1 MKDDNWKMA
10 IFTLICFALS
20 LLAFI
25 ILLPGAIPTHT
36 GETLQ
41 EMDRMYNAAHI
52 RAVCEVACS
61 SGQQCVM
68 CHHLKKK

>member
-1 MKDDNWKMA
+1 MEDDNWKMA

-41 EMDRMYNAAHI
+41 EMGED
-52 RAVCEVACS
+52 
-61 SGQQCVM
+61 
-68 CHHLKKK
+68 L